1 MQRGQTAFSML
12 AAALLALVADG
23 HVAVAQTRSA
33 SAADPVA
40 AESSSRDQQFQEL
53 AKDAADFEAQF
64 GLLKRVVKLVKP
76 SVVHIEALI
85 DLSPGEKKSNAEE
98 AGSGVIARIG
108 DRLYVLTNR
117 HVVNGAA
124 PNRIKIKLADGRL
137 IYPSKVWADRGTD
150 VAVLAISTSKLLPA
164 RIGDSDAVEI
174 GDHVL
179 AVGSPFGLSHSVTY
193 GIIGAKGRR
202 DLELGDD
209 GVRFQDFLQT
219 DAAINP
225 GNSGGPLVN
234 LRGEVIGLNTA
245 IASNGGGSEGIG
257 FTIPMNMVVNVASQ
271 LIERGYVARAFL
283 GVHLDAKYSAEQAIK
298 LGLNRGTG
306 ARIKAVTSGSPAELA
321 GMEVGD
327 IVLEYQ
333 STLIE
338 DDGHLVNLVSATPI
352 DTQVTVRLWRRG
364 RSQSVDVRVS
374 DRGQF
379 EPEQ

>member
-1 MQRGQTAFSML
+1 MPRGQTAVWTL
-12 AAALLALVADG
+12 AALLLAFAGDY
-23 HVAVAQTRSA
+23 ACAQTKTKSA
-33 SAADPVA
+33 SLSDEA
-40 AESSSRDQQFQEL
+40 AESPSRDEQFAEL
-53 AKDAADFEAQF
+53 ANDAAAFEAQF
-64 GLLKRVVKLVKP
+64 GLFKRVVKLVKP
-76 SVVHIEALI
+76 SVVHIEAAI
-85 DLSPGEKKSNAEE
+85 ELSPGEKKSNAEE
-98 AGSGVIARIG
+98 AGSGVITRIR
-108 DRLYVLTNR
+108 DRFYVLTNR
-117 HVVNGAA
+117 HVINGAV

-137 IYPSKVWADRGTD
+137 IYPTKVWADRGTD
-150 VAVLAISTSKLLPA
+150 VAVLAISTAKLLPA
-164 RIGDSDAVEI
+164 KIGDSDAVEI

-179 AVGSPFGLSHSVTY
+179 AVGSPFGLSHTVTY

-257 FTIPMNMVVNVASQ
+257 FTIPINMVVHVANQ
-271 LIERGYVARAFL
+271 LIEKGYVARAFL
-283 GVHLDAKYSAEQAIK
+283 GVHLDSKFSAEQAIK

-306 ARIKAVTSGSPAELA
+306 ARISAVTAGSPAESA

-333 STLIE
+333 STPIE

-352 DTQVTVRLWRRG
+352 NTKVTVRLWRRG
-364 RSQSVDVRVS
+364 RGQSVDVRVG
-374 DRGQF
+374 DRGKF

>member
-1 MQRGQTAFSML
+1 MQRGQTAIWTL
-12 AAALLALVADG
+12 AAALLMLAGNDVW
-23 HVAVAQTRSA
+23 AQTKATRVSDA
-33 SAADPVA
+33 A
-40 AESSSRDQQFQEL
+40 AESTRDEQFTEL
-53 AKDAADFEAQF
+53 AKDAAQFEAQF
-64 GLLKRVVKLVKP
+64 GLFKRIVKLVKP
-76 SVVHIEALI
+76 SVVHIEAAI
-85 DLSPGEKKSNAEE
+85 DFSQGEKKNNSEE
-98 AGSGVIARIG
+98 AGSGVIARIH

-117 HVVNGAA
+117 HVINGAV
-124 PNRIKIKLADGRL
+124 PSRIKIKLADGRL
-137 IYPSKVWADRGTD
+137 IYPTKVWADRGTD

-179 AVGSPFGLSHSVTY
+179 AVGSPFGLSHTVTY

-257 FTIPMNMVVNVASQ
+257 FTIPINMVVHVASQ
-271 LIERGYVARAFL
+271 LIERGHVARAFL
-283 GVHLDAKYSAEQAIK
+283 GVHLDSKFSAEQAIK

-306 ARIKAVTSGSPAELA
+306 ARISAVTSGSPAESA

-327 IVLEYQ
+327 IVLEYE
-333 STLIE
+333 STQIE

-352 DTQVTVRLWRRG
+352 NTKVTVRLWRKG
-364 RSQSVDVRVS
+364 RSQSVDVRVG